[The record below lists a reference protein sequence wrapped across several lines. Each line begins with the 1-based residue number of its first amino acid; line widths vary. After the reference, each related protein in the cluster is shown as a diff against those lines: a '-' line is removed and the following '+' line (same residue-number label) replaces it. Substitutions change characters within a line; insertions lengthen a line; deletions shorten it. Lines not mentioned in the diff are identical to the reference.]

1 MLYGIEDETYK
12 IEDWVIHSTDK
23 NAVRKS
29 WKTRREKASAHREDL
44 LATLKSDNKVNNL
57 LVINASE
64 LYQESVFGHLL
75 LVGVPAS

>member
-1 MLYGIEDETYK
+1 MLYG

-29 WKTRREKASAHREDL
+29 GKTRREKASAHREDL